1 MKPVKPVMPVMPG
14 TQRFVITGAAL
25 ALGIAALYYGRLLL
39 MPLAFAALLAFVL
52 DPVVTALRRWRLP
65 QSLAVGLVMMLTIA
79 TLGGAAV
86 LLGQQVVMLSQ
97 DIPSYQSTIRKK
109 LRDLRPDAGSSRIL
123 SDASRVI
130 GMVEGELN
138 AVREDA
144 AGGATNKARAPT
156 RVLVEPAPPSPLR
169 AILNIVSPVLLPL
182 ATAGLVA
189 VLAVFLLLQRHEM
202 RDRLVRLIGGDIH
215 QMADALNEAASRVS
229 RFLGAQLLV
238 NIGYGVPMALGLWV
252 IGVPGAV
259 LWGFVSAVLRF
270 VPYLGPAVGAL
281 FPLLLAFA
289 VDPGWEMM
297 AWTVALILALELVSN
312 NFVEPLAYGGSTGV
326 SPVAVL
332 LSAGF
337 WALLWGPVGLVLATP
352 LTVCLLVLGRHLA
365 PLQFLELMLGNEP
378 VFDKPTQLY
387 QRLISGDPEE
397 AIELCHEEVAHS
409 SLAQFYSDSAVPML
423 ALAARPSSRGA
434 TAAQRHR
441 VVSGVSRLL
450 EDLRA
455 GHPAPLPH
463 IAEAVLCIGARNEI
477 DTLSAEMLAHT
488 LATAGCTARSVPALE
503 LTAERIDGLELDG
516 VSTVCLCSFSGTPQT
531 HTRFVCRR
539 LRRRLPTL
547 RLVLAAWSPPA
558 ELLLPGAAA
567 ELGVDAVAV
576 TLTEALGRLAPPEV
590 SASSVQDQVTTEPGV
605 AAQDGVAVLPETT
618 VTNGALSGA
627 RNTLARGAQQAA
639 QIFSVP
645 LATATFQTS
654 ASGLLQCSAGQPRW
668 TQRESAAL
676 HEEGS
681 QLAEVMAQVMASGE
695 PLVVPDM
702 ARDPSFAGHLDR
714 RFEGLSFL
722 AAAPLRGR
730 DGVVM
735 GVLAIHDTS
744 ARPFTDGDRKL
755 LGEMADELCLSVV
768 AEAALAVEGE
778 LGRAE
783 AVPAAD
789 ADAAEPR
796 PASALGP
803 AAAAA

>member
-1 MKPVKPVMPVMPG
+1 MKPVMPVMPVMPG

-25 ALGIAALYYGRLLL
+25 ALGIAALYYGRSLL

-65 QSLAVGLVMMLTIA
+65 QSLAVGLVMTLTIA

-86 LLGQQVVMLSQ
+86 LLGQQVVVLSQ

-169 AILNIVSPVLLPL
+169 AILNILSPVLLPL

-332 LSAGF
+332 LS
-337 WALLWGPVGLVLATP
+337 VGCVINISN
-352 LTVCLLVLGRHLA
+352 G
-365 PLQFLELMLGNEP
+365 
-378 VFDKPTQLY
+378 LY
-387 QRLISGDPEE
+387 
-397 AIELCHEEVAHS
+397 
-409 SLAQFYSDSAVPML
+409 
-423 ALAARPSSRGA
+423 
-434 TAAQRHR
+434 
-441 VVSGVSRLL
+441 
-450 EDLRA
+450 
-455 GHPAPLPH
+455 
-463 IAEAVLCIGARNEI
+463 
-477 DTLSAEMLAHT
+477 
-488 LATAGCTARSVPALE
+488 
-503 LTAERIDGLELDG
+503 
-516 VSTVCLCSFSGTPQT
+516 
-531 HTRFVCRR
+531 
-539 LRRRLPTL
+539 
-547 RLVLAAWSPPA
+547 
-558 ELLLPGAAA
+558 
-567 ELGVDAVAV
+567 
-576 TLTEALGRLAPPEV
+576 
-590 SASSVQDQVTTEPGV
+590 DQ
-605 AAQDGVAVLPETT
+605 
-618 VTNGALSGA
+618 
-627 RNTLARGAQQAA
+627 
-639 QIFSVP
+639 
-645 LATATFQTS
+645 
-654 ASGLLQCSAGQPRW
+654 
-668 TQRESAAL
+668 
-676 HEEGS
+676 
-681 QLAEVMAQVMASGE
+681 
-695 PLVVPDM
+695 
-702 ARDPSFAGHLDR
+702 
-714 RFEGLSFL
+714 
-722 AAAPLRGR
+722 
-730 DGVVM
+730 
-735 GVLAIHDTS
+735 
-744 ARPFTDGDRKL
+744 
-755 LGEMADELCLSVV
+755 
-768 AEAALAVEGE
+768 
-778 LGRAE
+778 
-783 AVPAAD
+783 
-789 ADAAEPR
+789 
-796 PASALGP
+796 
-803 AAAAA
+803 